1 MSASTLIAFAAALLL
16 AACAAPAPAIDGQPV
31 QGASPSIEE
40 WGQSAFDRIA
50 TIAMRENL
58 EALYRLADKLYRRN
72 PSEWRKGAA
81 TSREAA
87 VKRLRQ
93 VIEEGGNWPALELR
107 RDIEALALVLSPE
120 YADDRVAGFIFA
132 LADML
137 IAAHGGKIELYLL
150 DDYDAQHLHNAARNI
165 EIAVWMLA
173 QRRDHIGKPL
183 LLANEISDQGRN
195 VSYEREFGK
204 IIARIDLLAQLATE
218 KNRRAI
224 IGTVQS
230 MAGGAIF
237 QFLPV
242 R

>member
-1 MSASTLIAFAAALLL
+1 MLPARLLLVMPVLL
-16 AACAAPAPAIDGQPV
+16 AACAAPAPPAHDNTV
-31 QGASPSIEE
+31 QGAAPSVEE
-40 WGQSAFDRIA
+40 WGQSGFDRVA

-72 PSEWRKGAA
+72 PSEWRKGGA

-87 VKRLRQ
+87 LEQLRQ
-93 VIEEGGNWPALELR
+93 MIEKGGNWPALQQQ
-107 RDIEALALVLSPE
+107 RDIEALALALSPE
-120 YADDRVAGFIFA
+120 YTDDRVAGFIFA

-150 DDYDAQHLHNAARNI
+150 DNYDAQHLHNAARNL
-165 EIAVWMLA
+165 EIAIWMLA
-173 QRRDHIGKPL
+173 QRRDAQGKPL
-183 LLANEISDQGRN
+183 LLADEISPEVRN
-195 VSYEREFGK
+195 VSYEREFAK
-204 IIARIDLLAQLATE
+204 IIARLDLLAQLATE
-218 KNRRAI
+218 KHRRAI

-230 MAGGAIF
+230 MAGGALF